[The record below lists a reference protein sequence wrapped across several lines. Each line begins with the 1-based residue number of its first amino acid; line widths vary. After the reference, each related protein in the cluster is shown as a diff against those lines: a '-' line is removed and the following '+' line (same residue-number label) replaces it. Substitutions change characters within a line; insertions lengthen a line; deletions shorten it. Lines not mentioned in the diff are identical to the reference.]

1 MIWALVA
8 TPLLAG
14 GALLLCGR
22 RADRYAPRAGVAVAA
37 AVLALAVAAAA
48 VRPRARFRFLPG
60 WDSGLAV
67 DGLSA
72 AMAVTVAAITLAVL
86 LYAAAGREHERAG
99 VRVGVGDNGGG
110 GEGEV
115 REARFFGLML
125 VFAGAMLVAVTATDL
140 VLLLMGWEVMGA
152 MSYALIGYWWADG
165 GRVRAAGVAFLTTR
179 AGDLGLYAAAGLAVA
194 GTAVAGTGAAGAGAA
209 GAADGGAGPG
219 AGALLLGGLAGTGE
233 PWRDLVAA
241 GIVVAALGKSA
252 QLPFSFWLSRAMAGP
267 SPVSALLHSATM
279 VAAGAYL
286 LLRLRPLLDA
296 TGWAGPLVAWAGAL
310 TALLL
315 GAVAL
320 AQTDL
325 KQLLAAST
333 CAQIGFMVLGA
344 GTGAVAGGT
353 AHLVAHAAV
362 KSLLFLCAG
371 AWLAVLGTKDLD
383 GLRGAAR
390 RHPVVGVAFAA
401 GALALAGLPPL
412 SLWITKDSVLAA
424 ARDVSPALYVLGLA
438 ASVLSSAYAAKALLA
453 VWRPA
458 PEPAPEPAHKP
469 EPEPGASSGERVGA
483 LRVLPLPVLAVA
495 ACALGVLGLPGVAG
509 PWRRALGVPGE
520 HGPDASELAVSGV
533 LAAATLAAVVAFA
546 GRRTAPIAS
555 AWAFGWLGLER
566 AVDVV
571 VVRPVF
577 GAARVLAAFDDRVV
591 HGCVRGVARAGPWAA
606 GLAARRVEVRVD
618 GLVAAVGRGAR
629 RLAVLARRP
638 QTGQVHT
645 YYAQAAVL
653 LAALVLIAVLI
664 G

>member
-22 RADRYAPRAGVAVAA
+22 RADRYAPRAGVAMAA
-37 AVLALAVAAAA
+37 AVLALAVAAAV
-48 VRPRARFRFLPG
+48 VRPRARFRFLSG

-72 AMAVTVAAITLAVL
+72 VMAVTVAAITLAVL
-86 LYAAAGREHERAG
+86 LYAAAGREHEPERT
-99 VRVGVGDNGGG
+99 

-194 GTAVAGTGAAGAGAA
+194 GAAVAGTGAGAA
-209 GAADGGAGPG
+209 GAGPG
-219 AGALLLGGLAGTGE
+219 AGALMLGGLAGTGE

-315 GAVAL
+315 GVVAL

-344 GTGAVAGGT
+344 GAGSVAGGT

-371 AWLAVLGTKDLD
+371 AWLAVLGTKALD
-383 GLRGAAR
+383 ELRGAAR

-412 SLWITKDSVLAA
+412 SLWVTKDSVLAA
-424 ARDVSPALYVLGLA
+424 ARDVSPALYVLGLV

-453 VWRPA
+453 VWRPR
-458 PEPAPEPAHKP
+458 PESEP
-469 EPEPGASSGERVGA
+469 SSGERVGV

-495 ACALGVLGLPGVAG
+495 ACALGVLGLPGIAG
-509 PWRRALGVPGE
+509 PWRRTLGVPGE
-520 HGPDASELAVSGV
+520 HGPDASELAVSGI
-533 LAAATLAAVVAFA
+533 LAAATLAAAVAFA
-546 GRRTAPIAS
+546 GRRAAPIAP

-566 AVDVV
+566 AAEVV
-571 VVRPVF
+571 AVRPVL

-591 HGCVRGVARAGPWAA
+591 HGCVRGVARGGLWAA
-606 GLAARRVEVRVD
+606 GLAARRVEFRVD
-618 GLVAAVGRGAR
+618 GLVAAVGRGTR